1 MTAVTTKTDPLALVE
16 RVQTLLAQTDAPLAK
31 LEQGLLEIERVMA
44 SNDADLEEIAS
55 RRKIEMTAATPASEL
70 DKKLDALDKRK
81 KEIERRTEIA
91 SIVRVELETRIATE
105 REVGRAAKRQAAYD
119 GALELHVTATNL
131 VREFLDRFGPESRK
145 MMRVYA
151 ECESKTAAAN
161 LDLPPGALPIPSIEA
176 ERRGELRARETTV
189 REFKAFVDG
198 RRFVAEQNYVQAAE
212 RKDGKWDVWEQGGTT
227 GGGYYSVC
235 SLEDYVE
242 ASWAMDATPWPDF
255 LATSLSVPAFFV
267 TQHPGWRPI
276 ADDLGG
282 PVFPDQIVSELEKI
296 EALPPPKF
304 SPRVDQ
310 RIMSLANWRR
320 MNGEGEVEPA
330 PVAVAAE

>member
-1 MTAVTTKTDPLALVE
+1 MTAVNPLAQIE
-16 RVQTLLAQTDAPLAK
+16 NAQKILAQAGAHHAQLEEAKVELEHVLA
-31 LEQGLLEIERVMA
+31 GAAAER
-44 SNDADLEEIAS
+44 EEIAA
-55 RRKIEMTAATPASEL
+55 RRTIETSALMPAA
-70 DKKLDALDKRK
+70 ALDKALDGLDRLEK
-81 KEIERRTEIA
+81 AVGRRVEIA
-91 SIVRVELETRIATE
+91 SIVLAQLETRIDVA
-105 REVGRAAKRQAAYD
+105 REAERAAARQAAYD
-119 GALELHVTATNL
+119 EALTLHVTATNR
-131 VREFLDRFGPESRK
+131 VRGFLDKFGHECRK

-151 ECESKTAAAN
+151 ESESKTAAAN
-161 LDLPPGALPIPSIEA
+161 CDLPPGALPIPSIEA
-176 ERRGELRARETTV
+176 ERRGELRARQTTV